1 MKLYNKDELKDSR
14 IFFDKNPPKF
24 MTIFIV
30 FMAIVLIFSI
40 IASGY
45 ISKSYVIKALGVAET
60 TDNHYVTVNVNGEV
74 SEINKNEGE
83 FVKKG
88 DILFIIN
95 NGKSSD
101 SQTNLAQPQIDK
113 YKEKIAAINLF
124 IKSLNDKVN
133 YLANSGVEQAYYG
146 KMEYYLS
153 TANNEGYTNSVTQEQ
168 LNDAVKKLN
177 KIKEELQKL
186 EIQLTT
192 ATAEEKEEISSKI
205 ESKKEEIETQE
216 SQVKQQQQQ
225 VNDPSSQAKQIYQQ
239 MISEAGAEKTTTEEQ
254 ITQLEGQ
261 KSSTEIEEGTKIV
274 KANNDGYV
282 HYLTPLKV
290 GVPMQV
296 NQTVAEISASEDD
309 MLIVTANIMSYD
321 ISKVKIGQ
329 EVKVELQGV
338 NSQKYGT
345 LNGKLETITNGT
357 LIQQTEQGDVT
368 YYQCRVALNSTTLTA
383 SNGDTVSLE
392 KSMPVEVRVI
402 YNNETYLDWIKELLS
417 FKN

>member
-1 MKLYNKDELKDSR
+1 MS
-14 IFFDKNPPKF
+14 
-24 MTIFIV
+24 IFIT
-30 FMAIVLIFSI
+30 FMALVLIGTA
-40 IASGY
+40 IASGF
-45 ISKSYVIKALGVAET
+45 INKSYVIKASGVADT
-60 TDNHYVTVNVNGEV
+60 TDNHYITINTNGEV
-74 SEINKNEGE
+74 SEIQKNEGE
-83 FVKKG
+83 YVKKG
-88 DILFIIN
+88 DILFVIN
-95 NGKSSD
+95 NGRDTD
-101 SQTNLAQPQIDK
+101 SQAKLSQPQIDK
-113 YKEKIAAINLF
+113 LNEKVNALDLF
-124 IKSLNDKVN
+124 IRSLNEGVN
-133 YLANSGVEQAYYG
+133 YLSNSGVEQAYYG
-146 KMEYYLS
+146 KMDYYLS
-153 TANNEGYTNSVTQEQ
+153 TIGNEEYTTSTIQDQ
-168 LNDAVKKLN
+168 LNEAQNKLSQ
-177 KIKEELQKL
+177 IKTEKQNL
-186 EIQLTT
+186 EKQLET
-192 ATAEEKEEISSKI
+192 ATDEKKEEISSKI
-205 ESKKEEIETQE
+205 ESKKEEIEAQE

-225 VNDPSSQAKQIYQQ
+225 LNDPSSTAKQAYQQ
-239 MISEAGAEKTTTEEQ
+239 LISEAGAEKNTVKEQ
-254 ITQLEGQ
+254 IAQLESQ

-274 KANNDGYV
+274 KANNDGYI

-290 GVPMQV
+290 GVSMQM

-345 LNGKLETITNGT
+345 LNGKLEAITNGT

-402 YNNETYLDWIKELLS
+402 YNNETYLDWIKELLN